1 MRVAVVEICRPEG
14 FVMRCAWASKITKF
28 DEWRD
33 CAEGIILPNFWLERG
48 RMYPLAPGNSTSLA
62 VS

>member
-33 CAEGIILPNFWLERG
+33 CAEGIILPDFWLE
-48 RMYPLAPGNSTSLA
+48 
-62 VS
+62 